1 MLPSYFFFLVYCQL
15 IHFQLLGSFVFLRGT
30 FSPQLLLFS
39 NTVLGI
45 FHILFPFCGWIAE
58 VRVSKYKVIQ
68 CSLILLTLASAVFL
82 VIPLG
87 ALIIVDV
94 HKNAGLLGCALAL
107 TILAILLYIAGLS
120 LYESNAIQFG
130 MDQMMEAPSHQLS
143 SFIHWYFWCSNVAT
157 LANNWILTGGT
168 LTILNSLKFHDDH
181 SIMPKMDTALLTLV
195 IIIAGIQMFITFLG
209 FLLTIFT
216 KKHFCFEQ
224 MSRNSLKIIYK
235 VLLYSCKHKYPEKR
249 SAFTYWESDIPSRID
264 LGKGKY
270 GGPFTYEEVEDIKTF
285 FRLILIIL
293 SLFGFHLMGDGYSLS
308 NYIICN
314 IGCPSNEQL
323 LLITGNP
330 QHIQLLVVL
339 IGVPLLEIFKKYF
352 PRIMPTMLTR
362 IWIGLFASLLA
373 QVAVTAYNL
382 LPIATQTQP
391 LCSDFHN
398 FFKISLINRCVDNNL
413 LIKANLSTLPYF
425 NSQSTDDSQT
435 MVALYLSIVPHV
447 LHGLS
452 YLLVFMT
459 TLEFIC
465 AQSPNSLKGLLVGI
479 WYSTLSIKY
488 IIINNIDIHPTLLQQ
503 NPWSIYNGLKG
514 FGVFLSI
521 ALFSLV
527 CKHYRYRERN
537 EVVNEQAIIE
547 EQYER
552 ELLLNESQQLSISN
566 EFT

>member
-1 MLPSYFFFLVYCQL
+1 MLLPSYFLFLVYCL
-15 IHFQLLGSFVFLRGT
+15 IIHFQLLGSFVFLRGT

-45 FHILFPFCGWIAE
+45 FHLLYPFCGWIAE
-58 VRVSKYKVIQ
+58 VCVSKYKAIQ
-68 CSLILLTLASAVFL
+68 CSLILLTLASAVFI
-82 VIPLG
+82 VISLG
-87 ALIIVDV
+87 ALLV
-94 HKNAGLLGCALAL
+94 HDQNSASLLGCALAL
-107 TILAILLYIAGLS
+107 AIVAILLYTAGLS
-120 LYESNAIQFG
+120 IYESNAIQFG

-168 LTILNSLKFHDDH
+168 LTISNSLKIHDHH
-181 SIMPKMDTALLTLV
+181 SITPEIKIRMFTLLIV
-195 IIIAGIQMFITFLG
+195 VAGIQMFITFLG
-209 FLLTIFT
+209 FLLTLFT
-216 KKHFCFEQ
+216 KQLFCFHQ

-235 VLLYSCKHKYPEKR
+235 VLLYSCKHKYPERR
-249 SAFTYWESDIPSRID
+249 SAFTYWEYEIPSCID
-264 LGKGKY
+264 LGKDKY
-270 GGPFTYEEVEDIKTF
+270 GGPFTYEEVEDVKTF

-362 IWIGLFASLLA
+362 IWIGLFTSLFVQA
-373 QVAVTAYNL
+373 AVTAYSL
-382 LPIATQTQP
+382 LPVATQTQP
-391 LCSDFHN
+391 LCSDFHH
-398 FFKISLINRCVDNNL
+398 FFKMSLIEKCGKNNI
-413 LIKANLSTLPYF
+413 LIEANLSSLSYL
-425 NSQSTDDSQT
+425 NSQLTDDSQT
-435 MVALYLSIVPHV
+435 MVAVYLSIVPHV
-447 LHGLS
+447 LHGIS

-465 AQSPNSLKGLLVGI
+465 AQSPNSMKGLLIGI
-479 WYSTLSIKY
+479 WYSTLSINY
-488 IIINNIDIHPTLLQQ
+488 IIISNIDIHPTLLQQ

-514 FGVFLSI
+514 FGAFLSI

-537 EVVNEQAIIE
+537 EIVNEQAIIE

-566 EFT
+566 ELT